1 MANNGNGSGVDYYE
15 LRRKHQEY
23 KKKAG
28 HRQEDD
34 GATPPPEDAP
44 YVRPAVPAEDAPYAR
59 PVHFAEPVRAKSVP
73 AEDEPEDK
81 HIAFAADEDAYPDD
95 GEADDSSSN
104 PFHSFIL
111 TFNKIRD
118 RFAARR
124 GAQDEEGLDDADD
137 DYGDEEPREEKR
149 APFRFLK
156 RHAEEIDE
164 EEADEPEEPSGD
176 ERFSKAP
183 ARPAE
188 VEKHATA
195 IPAAPKKEAVAP
207 VALDVPEDESVPEA
221 EEISVS
227 RPMDE
232 DEYEGPGV
240 EDEEDDAPRESGF
253 KRFLNLFIVRE
264 DRIDEPAGEDESH
277 FDEPEIDIVDERDY
291 DDSLFTRPREHGA
304 SEEEQDPMGEQ
315 ENNKDNLSDLMAD
328 GLEDGTLSRRERR
341 LLRERQEALKQAAEH
356 VPVKAAVDEPTR
368 EYKPVARPQ
377 ATGTPEPAPE
387 STPSLFER
395 DEPPRKAA
403 KRAEADE
410 DVEEPKAR
418 KRGRRDD
425 DYDDYDD
432 EEPKSR
438 KRGRRDDDDDY
449 DDEEPKSRKRDRRDV
464 DYDDY
469 DDEEP
474 KSRKRG
480 RRDVDFD
487 DYGDEEPKSR
497 KRDRRDVDFDDYDD
511 EPRRGHRYD
520 DEDDYDDDYA
530 PSFGHYVLGFFKV
543 LIAVVLVLAV
553 ALFGL
558 YFADQAVPGG
568 VGAYGWLQEK
578 LPVIDKILPSGE
590 DSGTAEDAADTLD
603 LNTTSPDDSATPAA
617 TDAGAV
623 G

>member
-23 KKKAG
+23 KKNAG
-28 HRQEDD
+28 RGQEEDES
-34 GATPPPEDAP
+34 TPPPPPEDAP
-44 YVRPAVPAEDAPYAR
+44 FVRPAVPAESVREKSFLAEDAP
-59 PVHFAEPVRAKSVP
+59 
-73 AEDEPEDK
+73 EDT
-81 HIAFAADEDAYPDD
+81 HVAFAADEEDYPDD
-95 GEADDSSSN
+95 ETDDSGSN

-111 TFNKIRD
+111 TFNKLRD

-124 GAQDEEGLDDADD
+124 GARDDEGLDDADD

-156 RHAEEIDE
+156 RHAEE
-164 EEADEPEEPSGD
+164 ADEPEESFGD
-176 ERFSKAP
+176 KRFDEAA

-188 VEKHATA
+188 AA
-195 IPAAPKKEAVAP
+195 MPAAKVSAPKKEAAMSVAP
-207 VALDVPEDESVPEA
+207 VALDVPEEESIPEA
-221 EEISVS
+221 EEIPVP
-227 RPMDE
+227 RVMDE
-232 DEYEGPGV
+232 DEYEGPGA

-253 KRFLNLFIVRE
+253 KRFLHLFIVRE
-264 DRIDEPAGEDESH
+264 DRIDEPDGEDESH
-277 FDEPEIDIVDERDY
+277 FDEPEIDDVVEEQEY

-315 ENNKDNLSDLMAD
+315 ENNQDNLTDLMAD
-328 GLEDGTLSRRERR
+328 GLDDGTLSRRERR
-341 LLRERQEALKQAAEH
+341 LLRERQEALKQAAE
-356 VPVKAAVDEPTR
+356 PEATKAAIDEPTR
-368 EYKPVARPQ
+368 EYKPVSRPQ
-377 ATGTPEPAPE
+377 AFEPAPE
-387 STPSLFER
+387 PVASLFEKS
-395 DEPPRKAA
+395 EPPRKAA
-403 KRAEADE
+403 RHEEADE
-410 DVEEPKAR
+410 DAEEPKSRKRGRRTDDFDDDDDDEPKSRKRGRRDDDFDDYDDEEPKSR

-438 KRGRRDDDDDY
+438 KRGRRDDDY
-449 DDEEPKSRKRDRRDV
+449 
-464 DYDDY
+464 
-469 DDEEP
+469 
-474 KSRKRG
+474 
-480 RRDVDFD
+480 
-487 DYGDEEPKSR
+487 
-497 KRDRRDVDFDDYDD
+497 DDYDD
-511 EPRRGHRYD
+511 EPRRGRRYD
-520 DEDDYDDDYA
+520 DDYDDDDDYA

-590 DSGTAEDAADTLD
+590 DDTNTQGAVDTLN
-603 LNTTSPDDSATPAA
+603 LNTTSPDESASPDA
-617 TDAGAV
+617 TDASTV